1 MTASPP
7 PIPRN
12 FLRDSN
18 VLPPL
23 PESAI
28 ILNAHA
34 EDWRDAVRL
43 AGVALARSGAATPA
57 FADEMIR
64 VIDEF
69 GPYVV
74 IAPGLALAHARP
86 GPETLGDGLA
96 VVTLETPVAFGHAH
110 NDPVRVVL
118 GLSVMHANAHIETVA
133 ELANIFNDER
143 AIPRLAAAQTVDDV
157 LAVMNWDGEASS

>member
-1 MTASPP
+1 M
-7 PIPRN
+7 
-12 FLRDSN
+12 
-18 VLPPL
+18 LPPL

-28 ILNAHA
+28 TVRAHA
-34 EDWRDAVRL
+34 ESWRDAVRL
-43 AGVALARSGAATPA
+43 AGVALARSGAATSA

-86 GPETLGDGLA
+86 GPETLANGLS
-96 VVTLETPVAFGHAH
+96 VVTLSTPVPFGHAH

-118 GLSVMHANAHIETVA
+118 GLSITQANDHIAAVA
-133 ELANIFNDER
+133 ELANIFNDES
-143 AIPRLAAAQTVDDV
+143 AIPRLASATTV
-157 LAVMNWDGEASS
+157 GEILSIMGQGGEQS